1 MAKEIPYFKF
11 YIGDWSNGDITLE
24 SFELQG
30 IFINVCAYYWSKDCD
45 VSVENVKKKFRMVSD
60 GIDELIACSCIKVI
74 GDNISI
80 SFLNEQYESR
90 EVQKAINRNN
100 GSLGGRPR
108 KEKTEEKPNGLFFEN
123 QNITNKEKRREEK
136 SKEEKNNNKKN
147 VKKSSVETIVS
158 DGIYPKCMD
167 LYNSFIIS
175 RTGVGAKIN
184 AGTGAAMNKIIAYL
198 KSQIKNKDNHQEE
211 IPRAFEYL
219 FAHFD
224 KWDKFHQGQLNLNQ
238 IESNLVN
245 ILNSI
250 RNGKQNT
257 KDVGAAYRK
266 A

>member
-60 GIDELIACSCIKVI
+60 CIDELIACSCIKVI

-108 KEKTEEKPNGLFFEN
+108 KEKTEEKPNGLFLEN
-123 QNITNKEKRREEK
+123 QNITNKEKRKEK
-136 SKEEKNNNKKN
+136 KRKEEFIAPSLDEVCNYFESNGYMKSAGDSAHRYYQASDWKDRNGNQVKNWKLKMQQ
-147 VKKSSVETIVS
+147 VWFRDEH
-158 DGIYPKCMD
+158 
-167 LYNSFIIS
+167 
-175 RTGVGAKIN
+175 
-184 AGTGAAMNKIIAYL
+184 KII
-198 KSQIKNKDNHQEE
+198 EE
-211 IPRAFEYL
+211 
-219 FAHFD
+219 
-224 KWDKFHQGQLNLNQ
+224 
-238 IESNLVN
+238 V
-245 ILNSI
+245 
-250 RNGKQNT
+250 
-257 KDVGAAYRK
+257 RK
-266 A
+266 MQY